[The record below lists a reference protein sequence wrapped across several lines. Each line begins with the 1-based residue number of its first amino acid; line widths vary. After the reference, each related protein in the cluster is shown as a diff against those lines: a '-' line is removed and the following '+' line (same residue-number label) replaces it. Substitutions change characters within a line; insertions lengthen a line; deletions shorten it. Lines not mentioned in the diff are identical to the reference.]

1 MSTALMIL
9 LLVGFFVLVVVL
21 DYVGVVA
28 YHRIMKTDKVI
39 TFKDQLTRSVIW
51 AVVYI
56 VIILALEI

>member
-39 TFKDQLTRSVIW
+39 TLKINSPDP
-51 AVVYI
+51 
-56 VIILALEI
+56 